1 MQPAYRYPGSHLQW
15 PVLGVQATTL
25 IYEFWCDTCEEITAF
40 KHTMKEGPPFMPL
53 CFECEVPMQRIY
65 ALPQLITSYESAA
78 DVMNKA
84 LAGQGDPMPGMT
96 RAQTQHAAPLHPDP
110 P

>member
-1 MQPAYRYPGSHLQW
+1 
-15 PVLGVQATTL
+15 
-25 IYEFWCDTCEEITAF
+25 
-40 KHTMKEGPPFMPL
+40 MPL

-96 RAQTQHAAPLHPDP
+96 RAQTQHTARMHLDAVKKNKGGKSSNAAHISYPGGGDRVKQD
-110 P
+110 